1 MGVSRRFD
9 DHGELVFAQF
19 IRGLN
24 ENHERFDACAS
35 PVDHAANLT
44 SRMGQ
49 RLRRWQRQ
57 HDFPRRWRFE
67 VAVSVGGA
75 GGDHNVAGDQARRRI
90 CAELPLNGTAAGQL
104 DDQAAIVSHGL
115 TLAASGAP
123 LQGRVSGHRRRNVA
137 SCVLGMRCPPDGRH
151 PRGLNGS
158 TRGAPFI

>member
-1 MGVSRRFD
+1 VGVSRRFD

-75 GGDHNVAGDQARRRI
+75 EEVTTMSPATRLGGGSALSCRSTAPPRGSWMIRRRSSV
-90 CAELPLNGTAAGQL
+90 TA
-104 DDQAAIVSHGL
+104 
-115 TLAASGAP
+115 
-123 LQGRVSGHRRRNVA
+123 
-137 SCVLGMRCPPDGRH
+137 
-151 PRGLNGS
+151 
-158 TRGAPFI
+158 